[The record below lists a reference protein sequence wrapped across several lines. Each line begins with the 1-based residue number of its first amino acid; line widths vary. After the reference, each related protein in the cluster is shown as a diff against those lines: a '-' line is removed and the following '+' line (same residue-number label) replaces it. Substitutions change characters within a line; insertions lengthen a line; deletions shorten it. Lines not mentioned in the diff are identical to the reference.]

1 MLAVAHT
8 MTRLGGL
15 IMTWELLTGLWG
27 SLAAGAQTASMVI
40 TAAATIA
47 LGYFTWV
54 LARETKRL
62 SKATAQ
68 AHVVATLEP
77 NHWSLMHVDLI
88 VTNTGNAA
96 AHDVSVSFNPE
107 FDNGDHTDKRR
118 PLRHIS
124 VLKPGQS
131 MSSYVGDYK
140 GFNEKT
146 FEVSTSWKHHPAE
159 RKRQSLSYELS
170 MGDYEGYGHLGAR
183 SPFIQMAE
191 QLKKLREDWEWVAR
205 GSHKIKTDNYSSAD
219 REKEQKRIDALRR
232 SQTKPASKPR
242 TRKGDGGSRA

>member
-1 MLAVAHT
+1 MIWDFLV
-8 MTRLGGL
+8 GV
-15 IMTWELLTGLWG
+15 WETLRTD
-27 SLAAGAQTASMVI
+27 AQTWSMVV

-47 LGYFTWV
+47 LGFFTWV
-54 LARETKRL
+54 LARETMRL
-62 SKATAQ
+62 SRATAQ

-96 AHDVSVSFNPE
+96 AHDVAVSFSPE
-107 FDNGDHTDKRR
+107 FGKEGHKDQGR

-131 MSSYVGDYK
+131 LSSYVGDYEQ
-140 GFNEKT
+140 FHEKI
-146 FEVSTSWKHHPAE
+146 FEVATSWKHHPEE
-159 RKRQSLSYELS
+159 RKRQSLSYELA

-183 SPFIQMAE
+183 SPLIQMAE

-205 GSHKIKTDNYSSAD
+205 GSHKIKTDNYSSDD
-219 REKEQKRIDALRR
+219 REKERRRIEALPKSR
-232 SQTKPASKPR
+232 TKPAAKPR
-242 TRKGDGGSRA
+242 TPKGEGGNQG

>member
-1 MLAVAHT
+1 MIWDFL
-8 MTRLGGL
+8 M
-15 IMTWELLTGLWG
+15 GLWG
-27 SLAAGAQTASMVI
+27 SLRAEAQTWSMVV
-40 TAAATIA
+40 TAVATIA
-47 LGYFTWV
+47 LGFFTWV

-62 SKATAQ
+62 SRATAQ

-77 NHWSLMHVDLI
+77 NHWSLMHVDLV

-96 AHDVSVSFNPE
+96 AHDVSVIFKPE
-107 FDNGDHTDKRR
+107 FEKAGSKDKGR

-131 MSSYVGDYK
+131 LSSYVGDYES
-140 GFNEKT
+140 FHEKT
-146 FEVSTSWKHHPAE
+146 FEVSTTWKHHPRE

-219 REKEQKRIDALRR
+219 REKERKRIEALRR
-232 SQTKPASKPR
+232 GQTKPPRKPR
-242 TRKGDGGSRA
+242 TPRSQE